1 MFDLRNAIFDLRT
14 AGCVGAALFLAVRG
28 LAHDSP
34 EHVIEQL
41 TARMAARG
49 TNAES
54 LWERATEYRSIGR
67 LASAARDLAFAARLR
82 PDLLPVL
89 GDLALVEQ
97 ASGRTSAALATLDR
111 ALQRA
116 PDEGSRGGFYMARA
130 EILLTQG
137 EFAKA
142 LADCDRAFRLT
153 PAPEPDWYVTRGQL
167 QARFGRFEEAAAE
180 LQRGFELTGH
190 PVLEAEWI
198 DALLD
203 AGRYQIALHRI
214 EPRLV
219 EARCQSSWL
228 LRRARARLGLG
239 QLAPARGDLHA
250 AITEITSRL
259 NPVQAEPTLLA
270 ERGLASALLGD
281 KESARQ
287 DLKIARARGAE
298 AGIVY
303 RLEKAVAEEGV
314 AGVSSRRA
322 GGLGR

>member
-1 MFDLRNAIFDLRT
+1 MSKSRIRFSD
-14 AGCVGAALFLAVRG
+14 GCTVVSAGAALILLLAVRS

-41 TARMAARG
+41 TAQMAARG

-54 LWERATEYRSIGR
+54 LWERATEYRSLGR
-67 LASAARDLAFAARLR
+67 LASAARDLAQAARLR
-82 PDLLPVL
+82 PDFLPVL
-89 GDLALVEQ
+89 ADLALVEQ
-97 ASGRTSAALATLDR
+97 ASGKASEALATLGR
-111 ALQRA
+111 ALQQA
-116 PDEGSRGGFYMARA
+116 PDERTRGGFYMARA
-130 EILLTQG
+130 DLLLAQG
-137 EFAKA
+137 DFAKA
-142 LADCDRAFRLT
+142 LADAERAFRRT
-153 PAPEPDWYVTRGQL
+153 PEPEPDWYLTRGQL
-167 QARFGRFEEAAAE
+167 QARLGHYDAAVAG

-203 AGRYQIALHRI
+203 AGRCQVALDRI

-228 LRRARARLGLG
+228 VRRARARLGLG
-239 QLAPARGDLHA
+239 QPVPARGDLHT

-270 ERGLASALLGD
+270 ERGFARALLGD
-281 KESARQ
+281 QESARQ

-298 AGIVY
+298 AGLVL
-303 RLEKAVAEEGV
+303 RLERAVAG
-314 AGVSSRRA
+314 GGLA
-322 GGLGR
+322 GGAGRSP